1 MRGPSQPRKNAPQS
15 ACLSASSQKLPVATS
30 HEVRRAQSKKKRFGD
45 TSHGI
50 VKVKKLLI
58 SPQYRKNRSATLR
71 VVPTGS
77 TSLRNAET
85 PRLTTYVAQLH
96 AWPFTNKK
104 STAKRV
110 PQHSITKVA
119 PQHRKNRSAT
129 LRVVP
134 TGSTCL
140 HKAQEL
146 TYPLPLVSISTSQPP
161 RTHHSQDATS
171 SSPSTYTHTPS
182 RPTSSDNSLSPMPC

>member
-119 PQHRKNRSAT
+119 GGNVLWITPDFSPADAIKKKRFGDTPNGIIKVKNAPHLPTTPQK
-129 LRVVP
+129 
-134 TGSTCL
+134 
-140 HKAQEL
+140 
-146 TYPLPLVSISTSQPP
+146 
-161 RTHHSQDATS
+161 
-171 SSPSTYTHTPS
+171 
-182 RPTSSDNSLSPMPC
+182 